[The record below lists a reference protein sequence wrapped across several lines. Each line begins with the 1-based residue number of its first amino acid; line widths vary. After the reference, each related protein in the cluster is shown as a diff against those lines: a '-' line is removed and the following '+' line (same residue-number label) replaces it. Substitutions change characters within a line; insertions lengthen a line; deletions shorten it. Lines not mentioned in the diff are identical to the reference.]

1 MEENKI
7 IVQLAS
13 PERKFTK
20 VYNDFLRCKL
30 LNAEEKVIFII
41 LKSFIDFSKDMY
53 GVQGEVFPTIE
64 TIQDITG
71 WGKKKVIKIIKELVK
86 KGIVKK
92 VQRGL
97 TKSNIYI
104 VSDYATMWN
113 SETLEELKE
122 VTENEGIKSFTPE
135 EHIKALEKMGYSVQI
150 KEKGLSSEPAKA
162 TQESTT
168 KHNNYVTADESKS
181 QEKYYPS
188 REKYSLEQIKIF
200 FDYDIIISDG
210 MANKDDVNSVFSILY
225 DIMNTTKDTIRVL
238 GEEKPAAVVIAKLMK
253 LNHEDIVYAI
263 EKYNEQTERIKNQ
276 QAYMLSI
283 LYKAKEQRSLDV
295 SNQVQH
301 DIANWKNDF
310 DK

>member
-30 LNAEEKVIFII
+30 LKAEEKVIFII

-71 WGKKKVIKIIKELVK
+71 WGKKKIIKIIKELVK

-104 VSDYATMWN
+104 ISDYATMWN

-150 KEKGLSSEPAKA
+150 KEKGLSSEPGKA

-168 KHNNYVTADESKS
+168 KHNNYVIADESKS

-188 REKYSLEQIKIF
+188 QEKYSLEHIKIF

-253 LNHEDIVYAI
+253 LSYEDIVYAI